1 MHMVNRSD
9 DLVHV
14 VFDPSLVKVVSAA
27 LNSFVHVHVHEL
39 KNQGQSASGFVIEN
53 FVQRD
58 DIGVRRKS
66 FKSLN
71 FSQVVDLPIRLL
83 LTWSILAKCAFMHL
97 IATVCLVLTD

>member
-1 MHMVNRSD
+1 
-9 DLVHV
+9 
-14 VFDPSLVKVVSAA
+14 
-27 LNSFVHVHVHEL
+27 
-39 KNQGQSASGFVIEN
+39 
-53 FVQRD
+53 VQRD